1 MNFSN
6 SIKYSGLS
14 SFSPNSIYL
23 AIAKNTSLV
32 IYDNEELKV
41 IQKFSFQNT
50 ISNFLWSPDSNL
62 ILMAFYKTGICEIRS
77 ISNPKWT
84 CTITESQSGII
95 NCLWTPDSRK
105 VILFNDFNVRM
116 SIWFDKS
123 TVYIN
128 SPKYNDKCINF
139 CEKGNFMALGE
150 RQNGKDFIG
159 IYFTGDFSLVSHFQV
174 GTFDMTDLL
183 WTKDATSL
191 IVVDTPLEV
200 KFLVYSP
207 TGNLIFTCEPYLYG
221 LGIEIA
227 KLSNNSHTLGIGFN
241 DGNIRLYNC
250 MSNSFKEII
259 ELNHN
264 INTITN
270 EHLVT
275 VFKEEEVSGH
285 NNKNYNE
292 KNKRGFSEYNN
303 FKKNFTKYVE
313 CSFPYKLNQNNKLKS
328 LQGIGAI
335 SILEWSLDSKFIA
348 SKYDAMPNIAF
359 IWETSTLKLHTVIVQ
374 LNNIKNMKW
383 SPKENILLIVTDNSK
398 LYTFTLDNVYIIELV
413 SDINNPFNASNL
425 QWASDGKSFIVSDKK
440 QMLIGHP
447 NIIENNLYKD
457 EINNIQD
464 SNNNNNYQENEQYDN
479 NNDNMND
486 NNYNNINNI
495 EKEEFNNYNNFEEQ
509 EQE

>member
-14 SFSPNSIYL
+14 SFSPNSVYL
-23 AIAKNTSLV
+23 AIAKTNSLI

-41 IQKFSFQNT
+41 IQKFTFQNP
-50 ISNFLWSPDSNL
+50 ISKFLWSPDSTL
-62 ILMAFYKTGICEIRS
+62 VLMAFYKTGICEVRS

-84 CTITESQSGII
+84 CTINESQSGIT

-105 VILFNDFNVRM
+105 IILFNDFNVRM
-116 SIWFDKS
+116 SIWSLVDKS
-123 TVYIN
+123 TIYIN
-128 SPKYNDKCINF
+128 SPKYNNKCLLFSEN
-139 CEKGNFMALGE
+139 GSFMALAE
-150 RQNGKDFIG
+150 RNNGKDFIG

-174 GTFDMTDLL
+174 GTFDMSDLL

-200 KFLVYSP
+200 KFLIYSP
-207 TGNLIFTCEPYLYG
+207 TGNLIATHEPYLYG

-227 KLSNNSHTLGIGFN
+227 KLSNNSRTLSLGFN
-241 DGNIRLYNC
+241 DGMVRLYNC
-250 MSNSFKEII
+250 TSNFKEII

-270 EHLVT
+270 ENLVT
-275 VFKEEEVSGH
+275 VFKEEEISHAGS
-285 NNKNYNE
+285 NK
-292 KNKRGFSEYNN
+292 KN
-303 FKKNFTKYVE
+303 NFTKYVE
-313 CSFPYKLNQNNKLKS
+313 CSFPYKVNTNNKIKS

-335 SILEWSLDSKFIA
+335 SIIEWSLDSKFIA
-348 SKYDAMPNIAF
+348 TKYDALPNNIF
-359 IWETSTLKLHTVIVQ
+359 IWETSNLKLHTIIVQ
-374 LNNIKNMKW
+374 LNQIKNMKW

-413 SDINNPFNASNL
+413 SDMNNPFNASNL

-447 NIIENNLYKD
+447 TILDQNIPFNSNEVNSDDEEVEQKPPIE
-457 EINNIQD
+457 
-464 SNNNNNYQENEQYDN
+464 EQY
-479 NNDNMND
+479 
-486 NNYNNINNI
+486 YPINNINN
-495 EKEEFNNYNNFEEQ
+495 NNDEYE
-509 EQE
+509 

>member
-14 SFSPNSIYL
+14 AFSPNSVYL
-23 AIAKNTSLV
+23 AIAKTNSLI

-41 IQKFSFQNT
+41 IQKFSFQNP
-50 ISNFLWSPDSNL
+50 ISKFLWSPDSSL
-62 ILMAFYKTGICEIRS
+62 VLMAFYKTGICEVRS
-77 ISNPKWT
+77 ISNPKWI
-84 CTITESQSGII
+84 CTINESQSGIT

-105 VILFNDFNVRM
+105 ILLFNDFNVRM
-116 SIWFDKS
+116 SIWSLVDKS

-128 SPKYNDKCINF
+128 SPKFNNKCLLFSDN
-139 CEKGNFMALGE
+139 GNFMALAE
-150 RQNGKDFIG
+150 RNNGKDFIG

-191 IVVDTPLEV
+191 IIVDTPLEV

-207 TGNLIFTCEPYLYG
+207 TGNLIATHEPYLYG

-227 KLSNNSHTLGIGFN
+227 KLSNNSHTLSLGFN
-241 DGNIRLYNC
+241 DGIVRLYNC

-264 INTITN
+264 INVITN
-270 EHLVT
+270 ENLVT
-275 VFKEEEVSGH
+275 VFKEEEISHAGT
-285 NNKNYNE
+285 NK
-292 KNKRGFSEYNN
+292 KN
-303 FKKNFTKYVE
+303 NFTKYVE
-313 CSFPYKLNQNNKLKS
+313 CSFPYKLNTNNKIKS

-335 SILEWSLDSKFIA
+335 SIIEWSLDSKFLA
-348 SKYDAMPNIAF
+348 TKYDALPNNVF
-359 IWETSTLKLHTVIVQ
+359 IWETSTLKLHTIIVQ
-374 LNNIKNMKW
+374 LNPIKNMKW

-413 SDINNPFNASNL
+413 SDMNNPFNASNL

-447 NIIENNLYKD
+447 TILEQNLPFNANEANSEEEEFEQKPPVEQEQYYPL
-457 EINNIQD
+457 NNI
-464 SNNNNNYQENEQYDN
+464 NNNNN
-479 NNDNMND
+479 NDE
-486 NNYNNINNI
+486 Y
-495 EKEEFNNYNNFEEQ
+495 E
-509 EQE
+509 

>member
-14 SFSPNSIYL
+14 SFSPNSVYL
-23 AIAKNTSLV
+23 AIAKNTSLI

-50 ISNFLWSPDSNL
+50 ISNFLWSPDSTL
-62 ILMAFYKTGICEIRS
+62 VLMAFYKTGICEIRS

-84 CTITESQSGII
+84 CTINESQSGII

-116 SIWFDKS
+116 SIWSLVDKS

-139 CEKGNFMALGE
+139 SEKGNFMALGE
-150 RQNGKDFIG
+150 RQSGKDFIG

-174 GTFDMTDLL
+174 ATFDMCDIL

-191 IVVDTPLEV
+191 IVIDTPLEV

-227 KLSNNSHTLGIGFN
+227 KLSNNSHTLGLGFN
-241 DGNIRLYNC
+241 DGMIRLYNC

-264 INTITN
+264 INVITN
-270 EHLVT
+270 ENLVT
-275 VFKEEEVSGH
+275 VFKEEEISQH
-285 NNKNYNE
+285 SNKNNFD
-292 KNKRGFSEYNN
+292 KNRRSPDITN

-348 SKYDAMPNIAF
+348 SKYDAMPNIVF
-359 IWETSTLKLHTVIVQ
+359 IWETSTLRLHTVIVQ
-374 LNNIKNMKW
+374 LNTIKNMKW

-413 SDINNPFNASNL
+413 SDMSNPFNASNL

-447 NIIENNLYKD
+447 NILEHNLNNNENNQENVNYEEE
-457 EINNIQD
+457 EIEQND
-464 SNNNNNYQENEQYDN
+464 SNNNIN
-479 NNDNMND
+479 NNEEEEFND
-486 NNYNNINNI
+486 NINN
-495 EKEEFNNYNNFEEQ
+495 EEQ
-509 EQE
+509 E

>member
-14 SFSPNSIYL
+14 AFSPNSVYL
-23 AIAKNTSLV
+23 AIAKTNSLI

-41 IQKFSFQNT
+41 IQKFSFQNP
-50 ISNFLWSPDSNL
+50 ISKFLWSPDSSL
-62 ILMAFYKTGICEIRS
+62 VLMAFYKTGICEVRS

-84 CTITESQSGII
+84 CTINESQSGII

-105 VILFNDFNVRM
+105 IILFNDFNVRM
-116 SIWFDKS
+116 SIWSLVDKS

-128 SPKYNDKCINF
+128 SPKFNDKCILFSEN
-139 CEKGNFMALGE
+139 GNFMALAE

-159 IYFTGDFSLVSHFQV
+159 IYFIDDFSLVSHFQV
-174 GTFDMTDLL
+174 ATFDLNDLL

-191 IVVDTPLEV
+191 IVIDTPLEV
-200 KFLVYSP
+200 KFLIYSP
-207 TGNLIFTCEPYLYG
+207 TGNLIMTCEPYLYG
-221 LGIEIA
+221 LGIEMA
-227 KLSNNSHTLGIGFN
+227 KLSYNSHTLGIGFN
-241 DGNIRLYNC
+241 DGIIRLYNC

-264 INTITN
+264 INVITN
-270 EHLVT
+270 ENLVT
-275 VFKEEEVSGH
+275 VFKEEEISH
-285 NNKNYNE
+285 SSQNNNKKINYN
-292 KNKRGFSEYNN
+292 FAS
-303 FKKNFTKYVE
+303 KNFTKYIE
-313 CSFPYKLNQNNKLKS
+313 CSFPYKLNQSNKIKS

-335 SILEWSLDSKFIA
+335 SILEFSFDSKFIA
-348 SKYDAMPNIAF
+348 SKYDAMSNIVF
-359 IWETSTLKLHTVIVQ
+359 IWEASTLKLHTVIVQ

-413 SDINNPFNASNL
+413 SDMNNPFNASNI

-447 NIIENNLYKD
+447 NILEHNLNRDDLNND
-457 EINNIQD
+457 IDNNIQD
-464 SNNNNNYQENEQYDN
+464 NINNEEDNGQYDN
-479 NNDNMND
+479 NNIE
-486 NNYNNINNI
+486 NNINFNNN
-495 EKEEFNNYNNFEEQ
+495 EEEEFNNIINNEEQ
-509 EQE
+509 E